1 MEGMP
6 VRPILLLLALASN
19 ACGGLN
25 QLEGSL
31 GAIVDLT
38 YSGTKAAQTA
48 DQLALQFVRTKG
60 TGEDL
65 VLQVTASLAGI
76 QLTPNAT
83 LDLAELISPDVQRGA
98 VSRNV
103 LNDPR
108 TSFPRLQRGRLRF
121 RSALTRGQKVNGD
134 FNITFIDGTDP
145 ACGRTVFGDFTAVVQ

>member
-1 MEGMP
+1 MP
-6 VRPILLLLALASN
+6 VRPSLLLLAFASN
-19 ACGGLN
+19 ACGGLH

-38 YSGTKAAQTA
+38 YGGAKAAQTT
-48 DQLALQFVRTKG
+48 DQVALQFVRSKG
-60 TGEDL
+60 SGEDL
-65 VLQVTASLAGI
+65 ILQVTASLAGI

-108 TSFPRLQRGRLRF
+108 TTFPRLQRGRLRF
-121 RSALTRGQKVNGD
+121 RAALTQGQKVNGD
-134 FNITFIDGTDP
+134 FSITFIDGTDS
-145 ACGRTVFGDFTAVVQ
+145 ASGRTVFGDFTAVVQ

>member
-1 MEGMP
+1 MP
-6 VRPILLLLALASN
+6 VRPTLLLLAFASN
-19 ACGGLN
+19 ACGGLS

-38 YSGTKAAQTA
+38 YSGAKAARTSEQV
-48 DQLALQFVRTKG
+48 ALQFVRSKG
-60 TGEDL
+60 AGEDL

-83 LDLAELISPDVQRGA
+83 LDLAELISADVQRGS

-108 TSFPRLQRGRLRF
+108 TTFPRLQRGRLRF
-121 RSALTRGQKVNGD
+121 RGALTQGQTVNGD
-134 FNITFIDGTDP
+134 FSITFMDGTDP
-145 ACGRTVFGDFTAVVQ
+145 ASGRTVFGDFTAVVQ